1 MKKKIKLRD
10 MTESQFRE
18 VRSHCHSKYL
28 LDCGRCPFGEIECCS
43 DPRISWVMNKDLYS
57 DKFLDQEVEI
67 ETDILTPKEK
77 VYLEA
82 VIDPFKERIVGIGKA
97 VLCGNTEFIYF
108 STREKADGIICS
120 ELPPFDAGTVF
131 KGMEAGKKYTLE
143 ELGL

>member
-1 MKKKIKLRD
+1 MIKKIKIRD
-10 MTESQFRE
+10 LTKEQILKFCHERTRKFDTCSGCPL
-18 VRSHCHSKYL
+18 HCANCFENSGGFL
-28 LDCGRCPFGEIECCS
+28 VE
-43 DPRISWVMNKDLYS
+43 NKDMFS
-57 DKFLDQEVEI
+57 DEFLNQEVEI

-108 STREKADGIICS
+108 STREKADEIIYS
-120 ELPPFDAGTVF
+120 ELPPFDAGTAF

>member
-1 MKKKIKLRD
+1 MIKKVKIRD
-10 MTESQFRE
+10 LTEEQQKRYCDKKSGHCNGCPFCLKIEGKVWSCASSLSHSQF
-18 VRSHCHSKYL
+18 
-28 LDCGRCPFGEIECCS
+28 S
-43 DPRISWVMNKDLYS
+43 DE
-57 DKFLDQEVEI
+57 FLDQEVEI

-108 STREKADGIICS
+108 STREKADEIIYS
-120 ELPPFDAGTVF
+120 ELPPFDAGTAF